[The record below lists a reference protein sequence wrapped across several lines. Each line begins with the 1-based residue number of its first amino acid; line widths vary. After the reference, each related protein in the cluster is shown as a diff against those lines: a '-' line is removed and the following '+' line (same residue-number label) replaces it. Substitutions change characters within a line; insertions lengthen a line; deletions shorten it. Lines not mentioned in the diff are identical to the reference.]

1 MLVFTHCQF
10 GHFGK
15 LSQTQLIL
23 KVPRQQQKCF
33 ALQHEH
39 NKYTNNY
46 LIFWHFDLFFGTI
59 VIFF

>member
-46 LIFWHFDLFFGTI
+46 LIF
-59 VIFF
+59 